1 LSERPSLWWI
11 DWRLSPGPVVRETIG
26 RFLFFCLLGFALLS
40 LLLSGGGMRRLLA
53 DRYAITAVLR
63 AEVPSA
69 EAEGLARKIAALP
82 PVRSAVYRDPE
93 AAWKEFLRAYPG
105 LDPLRGAGGNP
116 MPGYIE
122 IRIRHDRLTGADV
135 GLVASPLRSV
145 SLVEQVLTGEEWLP
159 RLLYAARLAS
169 WACWGIFGAFLAGF
183 FLVGRLQE
191 RGRVVALS
199 GDFAFLAE
207 RGVPVGRLVFFRAA
221 GAAVSGFL
229 LAAAGTAAGGG
240 ALFLSLRTFPFL
252 EGGIG
257 PPSDLLLPRTI
268 AAVVLFS
275 CGTALLSAA
284 ASLLGWRAARS
295 VRK

>member
-11 DWRLSPGPVVRETIG
+11 DWRLSRAPLVRETIG
-26 RFLFFCLLGFALLS
+26 RFLFLCLLGFALLS
-40 LLLSGGGMRRLLA
+40 LLLSGGASRFLA

-69 EAEGLARKIAALP
+69 EAEGLARKVAALP
-82 PVRSAVYRDPE
+82 PVRSAAYRDPE
-93 AAWKEFLRAYPG
+93 AAWVEFLRSYPG

-122 IRIRHDRLTGADV
+122 IRFRPDRLTGADV
-135 GLVASPLRSV
+135 DLVTSALRSV
-145 SLVEQVLTGEEWLP
+145 SHVEQVLAGEEWLP
-159 RLLYAARLAS
+159 RLLRAGRLAS
-169 WACWGIFGAFLAGF
+169 LACWGVFGAFLGGF

-191 RGRVVALS
+191 RARAVALA

-207 RGVPVGRLVFFRAA
+207 RGVPARRLAFFRAA

-240 ALFLSLRTFPFL
+240 ALFLSLRAFPFL
-252 EGGIG
+252 EGVIG
-257 PPSDLLLPRTI
+257 PPSDLFLPRTV
-268 AAVVLFS
+268 AAVALFS

-295 VRK
+295 GRK

>member
-1 LSERPSLWWI
+1 LSEQPSLWWI
-11 DWRLSPGPVVRETIG
+11 DWRLSRGPLVRETIG

-40 LLLSGGGMRRLLA
+40 LVLSGGASRFLA

-69 EAEGLARKIAALP
+69 EAVGLSRKIASLP
-82 PVRSAVYRDPE
+82 PVRSAAYQDPE

-105 LDPLRGAGGNP
+105 LDPLRSAGGNP

-122 IRIRHDRLTGADV
+122 IRFRPDRLTEADV
-135 GLVASPLRSV
+135 DLVVSALRSV
-145 SLVEQVLTGEEWLP
+145 PLVEQVLAGEGWLP
-159 RLLYAARLAS
+159 RLLRAGRLAFRVG
-169 WACWGIFGAFLAGF
+169 WGIFGAFLAGF

-191 RGRVVALS
+191 RARAVALA

-207 RGVPVGRLVFFRAA
+207 RGVHAGRMAFFRAA
-221 GAAVSGFL
+221 AAAISGFL

-240 ALFLSLRTFPFL
+240 ALFLSLRKFPFL
-252 EGGIG
+252 EGVVG
-257 PPSDLLLPRTI
+257 PPSDLLLPRTL
-268 AAVVLFS
+268 AAAVLFS
-275 CGTALLSAA
+275 CVAALLSAA

-295 VRK
+295 GRK

>member
-11 DWRLSPGPVVRETIG
+11 DWRLSRPPLVRETIG
-26 RFLFFCLLGFALLS
+26 RFLYFCLLGFALLS
-40 LLLSGGGMRRLLA
+40 LLLSGGASRFLA

-63 AEVPSA
+63 AEVPPA
-69 EAEGLARKIAALP
+69 GAEGLARKVAGLP
-82 PVRSAVYRDPE
+82 PVRSAAYRDPE
-93 AAWKEFLRAYPG
+93 AAWAEFLRAYPG

-116 MPGYIE
+116 MQGYIE
-122 IRIRHDRLTGADV
+122 IRIRPDRLTGADV
-135 GLVASPLRSV
+135 DLVTSALRSV
-145 SLVEQVLTGEEWLP
+145 PLVEQVLAGDEWLP
-159 RLLYAARLAS
+159 RLLRAGRLAS
-169 WACWGIFGAFLAGF
+169 LACWGIFGAFLAGF

-191 RGRVVALS
+191 RARALALA

-207 RGVPVGRLVFFRAA
+207 RGVPARRLAFFRAA
-221 GAAVSGFL
+221 AAAVSGFL

-240 ALFLSLRTFPFL
+240 ALFLSLRKFPFL
-252 EGGIG
+252 EGAIG

-268 AAVVLFS
+268 AAVALFS
-275 CGTALLSAA
+275 CGAALLSAA